1 MTLLESLDETVIEEQ
16 IQTDFKESYTVQD
29 YGIYG
34 ETLSFYSD
42 RYSKESYTSLVGQMV
57 VLRNVE
63 TQEELSFAFGE
74 NVDSGIR
81 LNHLEPGLYEIYI
94 YDNYFTHLNS
104 LPEFLKYEKTLIIN
118 HNIYDFTKLQNDE
131 YLNNQNEVIL
141 CIKNWLNTEELLNK
155 VLENTHFT
163 KAELLLS
170 LTGEVEANYYKLSV

>member
-1 MTLLESLDETVIEEQ
+1 MARRKLNRKLKHPRILITLVVCLALLSGALFLYASRTTDIDRFRMTLLESLDETVIEEQ

-81 LNHLEPGLYEIYI
+81 
-94 YDNYFTHLNS
+94 F
-104 LPEFLKYEKTLIIN
+104 PE
-118 HNIYDFTKLQNDE
+118 KL
-131 YLNNQNEVIL
+131 
-141 CIKNWLNTEELLNK
+141 TE
-155 VLENTHFT
+155 F
-163 KAELLLS
+163 
-170 LTGEVEANYYKLSV
+170 